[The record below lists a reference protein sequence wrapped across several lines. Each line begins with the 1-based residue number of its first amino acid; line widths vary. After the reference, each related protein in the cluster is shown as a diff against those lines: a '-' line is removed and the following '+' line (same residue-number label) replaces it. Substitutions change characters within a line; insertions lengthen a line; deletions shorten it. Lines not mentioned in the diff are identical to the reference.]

1 MHAIFKMINQLNSFP
16 TKIYTK
22 VHSLYHMHKQKKT
35 RKQKKNYV
43 DYMILGISCLPKK
56 RIIRKKIV
64 KSNASAWRFF

>member
-22 VHSLYHMHKQKKT
+22 VHSLYHMHKKKKKNEKT
-35 RKQKKNYV
+35 KKNYV

-56 RIIRKKIV
+56 RIIRKK
-64 KSNASAWRFF
+64 